1 MKRYCIIG
9 NGVAAVGCI
18 EGIRS
23 QDPMGPITVI
33 SREQYPVYCRPLIS
47 YYLEGRTDLQKI
59 HYRPAGFYPDNGCQV
74 LYGRSALAIH
84 PAARQIAL
92 DDGTKIDYDGLCVAA
107 GSSPSVPGF
116 PGLELVKD
124 RYTFLT
130 LDDAL
135 ALERA
140 VGPDSRV
147 LILGSGLIG
156 LKCAEGLKDRAGQVT
171 ICARSGQVLRRVLD
185 ETCARRVEEHLKA
198 NGIRLLLHQQPVRF
212 EPHTAIMESGLREDF
227 DVLVL
232 ALGVTPNTDLVA
244 AAGGRTDRAIVTNE
258 RMETTLE
265 AVYAAGDCAESYDP
279 ITGSSQVLAIW
290 PNAYQQGWCA
300 GVNMAGGQATFDHPM
315 PLNSI
320 TLFDLSTMT
329 AGSYYGP
336 DQGGEVYAEESD
348 QGVKR
353 LYSKDG
359 VLTGFM
365 LVGDTDRTGIYTALI
380 RDRVSLDTI
389 DYDAIKK
396 APSLLPFGRVYRSN
410 ALGGVV

>member
-1 MKRYCIIG
+1 MKRYCIVG

-23 QDPMGPITVI
+23 QDPTGPITVI

-59 HYRPAGFYPDNGCQV
+59 YYRPAGFYPENGCQV
-74 LYGRSALAIH
+74 LYGRSAHVLDPIK
-84 PAARQIAL
+84 RQITL
-92 DDGTKIDYDGLCVAA
+92 DDGTKTDYDALCVAA
-107 GSSPSVPGF
+107 GSAPAAPDF
-116 PGLELVKD
+116 PGLELVENKF
-124 RYTFLT
+124 TFLT

-140 VGPDSRV
+140 VRPDSRV

-185 ETCARRVEEHLKA
+185 EACARRVEDHLKA
-198 NGIRLLLHQQPVRF
+198 NGIRLLFHEQPTSF

-232 ALGVTPNTDLVA
+232 ALGVSPNSELVS
-244 AAGGRTDRAIVTNE
+244 AAGGEVDRAIVTNE

-265 AVYAAGDCAESYDP
+265 AVFAAGDCAESYDP
-279 ITGSSQVLAIW
+279 VTGSSQVLAIW

-300 GVNMAGGQATFDHPM
+300 GVNMAGGEAVFDHPIA
-315 PLNSI
+315 LNSI
-320 TLFDLSTMT
+320 TLFGLSTMT
-329 AGSYYGP
+329 AGTYYGP
-336 DQGGEVYAEESD
+336 DQGGEVYESEGD
-348 QGVKR
+348 RGLKR

-359 VLTGFM
+359 YLTGFM
-365 LVGDTDRTGIYTALI
+365 LVGDTDRAGIYTALI